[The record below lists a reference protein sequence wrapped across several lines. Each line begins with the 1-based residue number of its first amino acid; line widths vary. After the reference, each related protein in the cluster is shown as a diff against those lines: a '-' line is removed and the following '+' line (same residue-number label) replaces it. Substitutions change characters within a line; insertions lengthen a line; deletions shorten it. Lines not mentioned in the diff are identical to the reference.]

1 MSPII
6 FFKIFVSIN
15 LLALKINLFNPK
27 KIGLNFHQEFEDS
40 VFLDYISNLDN
51 FVLCWLATSSKDGQ
65 PNVSPKEV
73 FLFKDIEECV
83 KSIQELL
90 SMHKDKRTAIRNA
103 AKNKSV
109 LHYTY
114 KKQVELLTVQINT
127 L

>member
-1 MSPII
+1 M
-6 FFKIFVSIN
+6 N
-15 LLALKINLFNPK
+15 YLEA
-27 KIGLNFHQEFEDS
+27 
-40 VFLDYISNLDN
+40 
-51 FVLCWLATSSKDGQ
+51 
-65 PNVSPKEV
+65 
-73 FLFKDIEECV
+73 LFKDIEECV